1 MKRLRKTLFRITF
14 STIIISLSLGTTAF
28 ASGTEVITDSIART
42 QELWHIIAAIL
53 SFFGLTASGIE
64 ISLKRNNAEERTKAM
79 QGIPWLI
86 GGIMFILFAGSIAM
100 GIMNTAG

>member
-1 MKRLRKTLFRITF
+1 MKRLRKSLFRISLT
-14 STIIISLSLGTTAF
+14 TIIITLALGSSAF
-28 ASGTEVITDSIART
+28 ASGSDVITDSINRT

-64 ISLKRNNAEERTKAM
+64 ISLKRTNPEERTKAM

-86 GGIMFILFAGSIAM
+86 GGIMFILFSGSIAM
-100 GIMNTAG
+100 GIMSAA